1 MSGSV
6 TVSMTALVR
15 RSGLSGVG
23 DGHGGLCARG
33 FCRSSDGS
41 DVVDDILNHIR
52 GDRVLPNALVHLEGK
67 VSHLPEGRNLGH
79 RTPQS
84 INQSIHQTINQTSID
99 LVIVRHHHA
108 FHLSI
113 TLSFCMAMTVCLSTT
128 A

>member
-15 RSGLSGVG
+15 RSGLSGMG

-41 DVVDDILNHIR
+41 DVVDDILNHIG

-79 RTPQS
+79 RTPHHT
-84 INQSIHQTINQTSID
+84 IKQSIHQTSILNQ
-99 LVIVRHHHA
+99 VIVRHHHV